1 MLILPFD
8 FIRERYCCGKQAEKM
23 RAAHFG
29 DGRRTSGAM
38 RSAARRSLFA
48 FCASENEFP
57 LKNKSAPRLR
67 KAKGET
73 PPHSTVSDSRG
84 RIFYVALAAVK
95 VSIGF
100 YLCLHK

>member
-29 DGRRTSGAM
+29 DGRRTSGARLGEVYSPFAQAKM
-38 RSAARRSLFA
+38 NFLF
-48 FCASENEFP
+48 
-57 LKNKSAPRLR
+57 KKIKSAPRLR

-84 RIFYVALAAVK
+84 RIFYAALAAVK